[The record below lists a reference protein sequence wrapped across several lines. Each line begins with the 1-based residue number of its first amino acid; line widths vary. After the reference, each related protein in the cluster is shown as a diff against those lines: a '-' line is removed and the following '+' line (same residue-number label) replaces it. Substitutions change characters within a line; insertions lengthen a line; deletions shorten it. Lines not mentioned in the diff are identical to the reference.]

1 MFDIS
6 NFLFA
11 PTRVSRTLTTVC
23 LALTP
28 WAAMALDVGTLH
40 WKPASGQA
48 PFAEIDVSDKDP
60 IDPRALRVNIAT
72 REAYGV
78 AGLTYHPGLASALI
92 NAQASAGRVVLRVE
106 RLPPNVPALDL
117 LVVVNSRDKLTLA
130 EYRID
135 LQLGPHDVA
144 SSPVGTRQATLAR
157 QAAGTK
163 APPPLPAPAT
173 APVAAEDA
181 LAAPGHAVLAWAQAW
196 SRRDVDAYL
205 AAYTPDYAG
214 PRAKM
219 TRQAWVDERR
229 ERIAS
234 RKDIAV
240 EVSKLQLKRQGDT
253 ATATFVQRYRSD
265 GPTDRMRKRLVLVQV
280 NGRWLIQRE
289 IPLN

>member
-11 PTRVSRTLTTVC
+11 PARVCRTLTSVC
-23 LALTP
+23 LALAP

-48 PFAEIDVSDKDP
+48 PFAEIDLSDKDP
-60 IDPRALRVNIAT
+60 IDPRAIRVSVAT

-92 NAQASAGRVVLRVE
+92 NAQAAAGRVVLRVE
-106 RLPPNVPALDL
+106 HLPSNVPVLDL
-117 LVVVNSRDKLTLA
+117 LVVVSSRDKLTLA
-130 EYRID
+130 EYHID

-163 APPPLPAPAT
+163 APQPLPAT
-173 APVAAEDA
+173 SQVAAEDA
-181 LAAPGHAVLAWAQAW
+181 LAAPGHVVLAWAQAW

-234 RKDIAV
+234 RKDISV

-253 ATATFVQRYRSD
+253 ATATFVQHYRSD

-280 NGRWLIQRE
+280 DGRWLIQRE